1 MDSYLEL
8 QVEFREVKIE
18 PRDVESAINAQYQH
32 LLTGHQSFF
41 DLVLTMKISNSS

>member
-1 MDSYLEL
+1 MDSYLDE
-8 QVEFREVKIE
+8 VEFRDVKIE
-18 PRDVESAINAQYQH
+18 PKNVESAINVQH